1 MMNCYAINTPVAFV
15 ANPFHCYRH
24 DYLIQQQIIS
34 DSPIR
39 RSSSKR
45 RRRHRHDVSPLY
57 QFTTSS
63 SEFDKDYSKYN
74 TNNNFNE
81 NDDED
86 ANARSQFGTKL
97 YWDTMYDGMG
107 DFDANE
113 YSWYYGFEVIK
124 PYLLDYATTYAVGS
138 TSTVDAK
145 LSDDGQQQQQR
156 KVDKSTISILIPGCG
171 NDPLLLDLYNAGYQS
186 LTAFDYS
193 EGAIERQRTLL
204 EYLPAGSNTDNYIEL
219 RVEDARSLPKE
230 WEESYDVIVEKGAL
244 DAIYLS
250 GDGNFEASVREFLR
264 CLKVGGVC
272 MSFSGVVPEEVR
284 REGFDK
290 SNWEWLRDGSDDL
303 KAGCFVLRKKR

>member
-1 MMNCYAINTPVAFV
+1 MMNCYAINTPLAFV
-15 ANPFHCYRH
+15 ANPFHCYRQNH
-24 DYLIQQQIIS
+24 QNIQQQQAIA

-45 RRRHRHDVSPLY
+45 HRHRHDVSPLC

-74 TNNNFNE
+74 ENE
-81 NDDED
+81 NDDDD

-97 YWDTMYDGMG
+97 YWDAMYEGMG

-124 PYLLDYATTYAVGS
+124 PYLLDYVTPYA
-138 TSTVDAK
+138 D
-145 LSDDGQQQQQR
+145 
-156 KVDKSTISILIPGCG
+156 ILIPGCG

-193 EGAIERQRTLL
+193 EGAIERQRALL
-204 EYLPAGSNTDNYIEL
+204 EYLPAGSNTNNNIEL

-250 GDGNFEASVREFLR
+250 GDGNFEASVQEFLR

-284 REGFDK
+284 QKGFNK
-290 SNWEWLRDGSDDL
+290 SDWEWLRDGSDDL
-303 KAGCFVLRKKR
+303 KAGCFVFRKKDKR

>member
-1 MMNCYAINTPVAFV
+1 MNCYAINTPVAFV
-15 ANPFHCYRH
+15 ANPFHCYRQNH
-24 DYLIQQQIIS
+24 QNIQQQQQIIS
-34 DSPIR
+34 DSPTIR
-39 RSSSKR
+39 RSSSKL
-45 RRRHRHDVSPLY
+45 RHRHRSRHDVSPLY

-74 TNNNFNE
+74 NNN
-81 NDDED
+81 DED

-97 YWDTMYDGMG
+97 YWDAMYDGMG

-138 TSTVDAK
+138 TSTDANM
-145 LSDDGQQQQQR
+145 SDGQQQI
-156 KVDKSTISILIPGCG
+156 DKSTISVLIPGCG
-171 NDPLLLDLYNAGYQS
+171 NDPLLLDLYSAGYQS

-204 EYLPAGSNTDNYIEL
+204 EYLPAGSNTDNNIEL
-219 RVEDARSLPKE
+219 RVEDARALPKE
-230 WEESYDVIVEKGAL
+230 WTDRYDVIVEKGAL

-290 SNWEWLRDGSDDL
+290 SDWEWLRDGSDDL

>member
-1 MMNCYAINTPVAFV
+1 M

-24 DYLIQQQIIS
+24 HYLIQKQQQQQQQVIS
-34 DSPIR
+34 NSPTIR
-39 RSSSKR
+39 RSSSSSKL
-45 RRRHRHDVSPLY
+45 RHRHRHDDVSPLY

-74 TNNNFNE
+74 
-81 NDDED
+81 NDNVDNKDD

-97 YWDTMYDGMG
+97 YWDAMYDGMG

-124 PYLLDYATTYAVGS
+124 PYLLDYATTCAVGS
-138 TSTVDAK
+138 TSTDANM
-145 LSDDGQQQQQR
+145 SDGQQQQQQQ

-193 EGAIERQRTLL
+193 EGAIERQRALL
-204 EYLPAGSNTDNYIEL
+204 EYLPAGSNADNNIEL

-230 WEESYDVIVEKGAL
+230 WEESYDVIIEKGAL

-290 SNWEWLRDGSDDL
+290 SDWEWLRDGSDDL
-303 KAGCFVLRKKR
+303 KAGCFVLRKRDKR